1 MIHTAN
7 IDAAEAGRV
16 IRAAVAK
23 ARELG
28 VPQNVAV
35 ADAAGHLVAFHRMD
49 GAKFLSVEIALAKA
63 FTAAGLRADTA
74 GLAPRT
80 VPGGPGFG
88 IQHLHAG
95 RLTTLAGGVPI
106 EREGQVI
113 GAVGVSSGTTEQDEI
128 VALAGAGAIHG
139 F

>member
-1 MIHTAN
+1 MIHTTN
-7 IDAAEAGRV
+7 IDADEAGRV
-16 IRAAVAK
+16 IGAAVAK
-23 ARELG
+23 AHEMG

-35 ADAAGHLVAFHRMD
+35 ADAAGYLVAFHRMD
-49 GAKFLSVEIALAKA
+49 GAKFLSIEIALAKA
-63 FTAAGLRADTA
+63 FTAAGLRAETA

-106 EREGQVI
+106 ERDGHVI
-113 GAVGVSSGTTEQDEI
+113 GAVGVSSGTTEQDQI
-128 VALAGAGAIHG
+128 VARAGAAALTGP
-139 F
+139 

>member
-1 MIHTAN
+1 MVQTTH
-7 IDAAEAGRV
+7 IDADEAGRV
-16 IRAAVAK
+16 IRAAIAK

-49 GAKFLSVEIALAKA
+49 DAKFLSIEIALAKA
-63 FTAAGLRADTA
+63 FTAAGLRAETA

-80 VPGGPGFG
+80 VPGGPGVG

-106 EREGQVI
+106 ERDGQVI
-113 GAVGVSSGTTEQDEI
+113 GGIGVSSGTTEQDEI
-128 VALAGAGAIHG
+128 VARTGAGALSSP
-139 F
+139 